1 MQKWLGRTAGQ
12 TLAPKK
18 MKRRLFHFNLPSEL
32 IAQSPLMGRD
42 KARMMVV
49 DASSGAVAHSSVMD
63 LTEWL
68 PSGSIL
74 VPNEVKV
81 RHARLVLRRV
91 GGSTGE
97 ALLLKSLGKGRFEA
111 LLRPGAKLRAG
122 KIAQIVGQ
130 KGVEQGEAKLIVE
143 EEMDEG
149 LRVVRL
155 EGERGPIDW
164 DAVDTM
170 GHLPLPPYIKR
181 EAGPEDLER
190 YQTVFHSSEGE
201 AVAAPTAGLH
211 FTPSLIDRLKEN
223 GCLWC
228 PISLNVG
235 LGTFRPMTAEDIEDH
250 AMHEE
255 SYEIPQ
261 TTAKE
266 LESSLAN
273 TIFVPARPIVA
284 IGTTSLRAMEA
295 AWDGATL
302 KRAGST
308 NIFIHPGY
316 RIRTATH
323 MLTNLHLPESTLF
336 VLVSALLGLELA
348 HSAYSEAIREKYRF
362 FSYGDAM
369 LILNISKQ

>member
-1 MQKWLGRTAGQ
+1 
-12 TLAPKK
+12 
-18 MKRRLFHFNLPSEL
+18 
-32 IAQSPLMGRD
+32 
-42 KARMMVV
+42 MMVV
-49 DASSGAVAHSSVMD
+49 DASSGAIVHSSVMD
-63 LTEWL
+63 LPEWL
-68 PSGSIL
+68 PKSSIL

-81 RHARLVLRRV
+81 RCARLVLRRT
-91 GGSTGE
+91 GGGAGE
-97 ALLLKSLGKGRFEA
+97 ALLLKSLGEGRFEA

-122 KIAQIVGQ
+122 KMALVVGQ
-130 KGVEQGEAKLIVE
+130 NGAEQGEAKLTVE
-143 EEMDEG
+143 EELDEG
-149 LRVVRL
+149 LRIVRL
-155 EGERGPIDW
+155 EGESGPIDW
-164 DAVDTM
+164 DTVDEM

-211 FTPSLIDRLKEN
+211 FTPNLIDRLKEN

-261 TTAKE
+261 ATAKE
-266 LESSLAN
+266 LESALASA
-273 TIFVPARPIVA
+273 TLELASPIVA

-295 AWDGATL
+295 AWDGVTL
-302 KRAGST
+302 RCAGST
-308 NIFIHPGY
+308 DIFIHPGCK
-316 RIRTATH
+316 IRTAAH
-323 MLTNLHLPESTLF
+323 MLTNFHLPESTLF

-348 HSAYSEAIREKYRF
+348 HRAYSEAIREKYRF

-369 LILNISKQ
+369 LILNISKH